1 MHHIEKLCKYC
12 RNELKEIIP
21 KDSKLSYDVV
31 IAGASVAGLFCARE
45 IAKAGH
51 SVLVLEE
58 DFEVGSPEHCGGLVS
73 ASGLQD
79 LGIIPST
86 KTLDYPIQKARL
98 TSPGGKTLDI
108 DAKKQ
113 NVIVI
118 NRREL
123 DKQIAHQA
131 QKNGAEIEVKTSL
144 KEFRQGQAV
153 TSAGTFDCKILV
165 DARGITSIIQ
175 RDRTGTLQ
183 SAQYEIY
190 ADWIQKGLVEV
201 NFDSLKYP
209 GFFSWVIPAAD
220 GMGKVGVAGK
230 GINAISAIEKFLEQK
245 GKHST
250 IRKVFA
256 PIWING
262 PLGDFLESN
271 KVIVGDAAGQAKPTT
286 AGGIY
291 SCGVGGILAGR
302 AISNYLISNNKD
314 DLKSYQ
320 KLWTEKFGKEFEKQ
334 LFARK
339 MLERLDNSTIDK
351 IFSTITPEMISD
363 ISSNDDFDFHTSA
376 IIKMLGL
383 RGSLK
388 IAQTIFGGE
397 IRKLL
402 N

>member
-1 MHHIEKLCKYC
+1 M
-12 RNELKEIIP
+12 
-21 KDSKLSYDVV
+21 SYDVI
-31 IAGASVAGLFCARE
+31 IAGGSVAGLFCARE
-45 IAKAGH
+45 VAKAGH
-51 SVLVLEE
+51 SVLVIEE
-58 DFEVGSPEHCGGLVS
+58 DFEIGTPEHCGGLVS
-73 ASGLQD
+73 ASGLGE
-79 LGIIPST
+79 LGIIPSA
-86 KTLDYPIQKARL
+86 KTMDSQIQKAQL
-98 TSPGGKTLDI
+98 CSPSGTILDI
-108 DAKKQ
+108 NAKKQ

-131 QKNGAEIEVKTSL
+131 QKNGAEIRVKTSL
-144 KEFRQGQAV
+144 KETKQNQAV
-153 TSAGTFDCKILV
+153 TSAGTFDYKFLV
-165 DARGITSIIQ
+165 DARGVSSIIQ
-175 RDRTGTLQ
+175 KDRTGTLQ

-201 NFDSLKYP
+201 YFDSEKYP
-209 GFFSWVIPAAD
+209 GFFSWVIPAAN
-220 GMGKVGVAGK
+220 GVGKVGVAGR
-230 GINAISAIEKFLEQK
+230 GINAIQIMEKFLESK

-256 PIWING
+256 PIWVNG
-262 PLGDFLESN
+262 PIDEFVAGN
-271 KVIVGDAAGQAKPTT
+271 TVIVGDAAGQSKPTT

-291 SCGVGGILAGR
+291 SCGVGGVLAGK
-302 AISNYLISNNKD
+302 AISSYLESNDMN

-320 KLWTEKFGKEFEKQ
+320 KNWSQKFGKEFEKQ

-339 MLERLDNSTIDK
+339 MLERLDNPTIDK
-351 IFSTITPEMISD
+351 IFSAITPEMISD
-363 ISSNDDFDFHTSA
+363 ISNNDDFDFHTTA
-376 IIKMLGL
+376 IVKMLGL

>member
-1 MHHIEKLCKYC
+1 M
-12 RNELKEIIP
+12 
-21 KDSKLSYDVV
+21 SYDVV

-45 IAKAGH
+45 IAKSGH

-58 DFEVGSPEHCGGLVS
+58 DFEIGTPEHCGGLVS

-86 KTLDYPIQKARL
+86 KTLDSPIQKARL
-98 TSPGGKTLDI
+98 TSPGGKVLDL

-131 QKNGAEIEVKTSL
+131 QKNGAEIRVKTSL
-144 KEFRQGQAV
+144 KEFKDGKAN
-153 TSAGTFDCKILV
+153 TSTGIIDCKILV
-165 DARGITSIIQ
+165 DARGIASIIN

-201 NFDSLKYP
+201 DFDMQKYP
-209 GFFSWVIPAAD
+209 GFFAWVIPA
-220 GMGKVGVAGK
+220 GNGVGKVGVAGK
-230 GINAISAIEKFLEQK
+230 GINPVSAIEKYLESK

-256 PIWING
+256 PIWVNG
-262 PLGDFLESN
+262 PLDNFVEEN
-271 KVIVGDAAGQAKPTT
+271 TVIVGDAAGQAKPTT

-291 SCGVGGILAGR
+291 SCGVGGVLAGK
-302 AISNYLISNNKD
+302 AISNYLESKNSKD
-314 DLKSYQ
+314 LESYQ
-320 KLWTEKFGKEFEKQ
+320 TQWSQKFGKEFEKQ

-339 MLERLDNSTIDK
+339 MLERLDNKTIDT
-351 IFSTITPEMISD
+351 IFSAITPEMLKDMSD
-363 ISSNDDFDFHTSA
+363 NDDFDFHTTA
-376 IIKMLGL
+376 IVKMLGL
-383 RGSLK
+383 KGSLK
-388 IAQTIFGGE
+388 IAQSIFGGE

-402 N
+402 G